1 MKFTDMT
8 NYKQTAV
15 QKLANKLS
23 ITDRAKYNGEIE
35 QALEEEKENLIDA
48 FDYGD
53 IGRGYNDGEEY
64 YNENYGVDNK

>member
-1 MKFTDMT
+1 MDMT
-8 NYKQTAV
+8 NNKQTAV

-23 ITDRAKYNGEIE
+23 VTDRAKYNGEIE

-64 YNENYGVDNK
+64 YNENYGVSE